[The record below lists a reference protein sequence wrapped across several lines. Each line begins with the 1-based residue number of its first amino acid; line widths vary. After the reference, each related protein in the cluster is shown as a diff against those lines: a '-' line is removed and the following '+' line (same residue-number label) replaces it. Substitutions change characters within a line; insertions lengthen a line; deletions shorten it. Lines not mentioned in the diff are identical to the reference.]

1 MSRRPVRGVLMAVV
15 ASLVLAGCASVPTS
29 GSVESVSEPRSDD
42 SGGGVPA
49 IDPQPPVAG
58 SSPAEVVRGFLDA
71 LQASPVSTTVARRY
85 LTPAARAGWR
95 PEQGTIVY
103 DGRVEPADDASG
115 VVAVRLVG
123 ADRFDSLGRWRGPL
137 GASASDVRLRVVES
151 EGEYRIANPPNALVV
166 SRSWFAARYT
176 PASLYFFDPGGRV
189 LVPEPVYAPV
199 GDARAGAL
207 VRGLLAGPS
216 AATADVERSYLPA
229 GLQVALSV
237 PVSDDGRA
245 TVSLKG
251 RPATLTQQ
259 QAALL
264 FAQIAWT
271 LRQDRSITSVSVSID
286 GVPVRGDESGDSRPV
301 DDAAGFDATTT
312 ASSVLYGVRGGLL
325 VSGGRDGLDA
335 VDGPFGSVRLL
346 RSAAVEASS
355 AQAAGVSLDGTRLLL
370 GPVSLGTRARIRTLL
385 EGAGDLTTP
394 AWDGQGRLWVAD
406 RSRPGRLLV
415 DRTRGEEQPTPVT
428 VPGLGDAR
436 IERVLVSR
444 DGTRLVMLTRE
455 RVGGVTRDALR
466 VARVVLSPGGRLLRI
481 LPARS
486 LSLPSVAGGSAL
498 LDVAWAGP
506 ITLAVLVPQSPGV
519 ARVVSV
525 GVDGSPPGPEAPE
538 SAVTGG
544 RALVGSTD
552 AARSIFAV
560 GGSGLVELG
569 GSVGGPRLPTAGVR
583 SLSYGG

>member
-1 MSRRPVRGVLMAVV
+1 MSRRTGVAGVLVLA
-15 ASLVLAGCASVPTS
+15 ALLAGCASVPTS
-29 GSVESVSEPRSDD
+29 GPVETATETRTTDTAA
-42 SGGGVPA
+42 GVPA

-58 SSPAEVVRGFLDA
+58 ASPAEVVRGFLDA
-71 LQASPVSTTVARRY
+71 LQASPVSTSVAGRY
-85 LTPAARAGWR
+85 LTSSARSRWR
-95 PEQGTIVY
+95 PERSTIVY

-115 VVAVRLVG
+115 VVTVRLVG
-123 ADRFDSLGRWRGPL
+123 ADRFDTLGRWRGPL
-137 GASASDVRLRVVES
+137 SAAAAGLRLRVVEAD
-151 EGEYRIANPPNALVV
+151 GEYRIANPPDALVV

-189 LVPEPVYAPV
+189 LVPEPVYAPI
-199 GDARAGAL
+199 GQARAGAL

-216 AATADVERSYLPA
+216 PATADVERSYLPS

-251 RPATLTQQ
+251 KPATPSQQ

-286 GVPVRGDESGDSRPV
+286 GVPVRGDDGSDARPV
-301 DDAAGFDATTT
+301 DDAAGFDAADA
-312 ASSVLYGVRGGLL
+312 ASSTLYGVRGGLL
-325 VSGGRDGLDA
+325 VSGGRTGLDP
-335 VDGPFGSVRLL
+335 VDGPFGTMRLL
-346 RSAAVEASS
+346 RSAAVEASA

-370 GPVSLGTRARIRTLL
+370 GPVSLGTRSKIRTVLTA
-385 EGAGDLTTP
+385 AGDLTTP

-406 RSRPGRLLV
+406 RSRPARILV
-415 DRTRGEEQPTPVT
+415 DRTRDDERLTPVV
-428 VPGLGDAR
+428 VPGLGRAR
-436 IERVLVSR
+436 VQRLLVSR
-444 DGTRLVMLTRE
+444 DGTRLVLLTRE
-455 RVGGVTRDALR
+455 RIGGVTRDSLR
-466 VARVVLSPGGRLLRI
+466 VARVVLSPGGRLLRV
-481 LPARS
+481 LPARL
-486 LSLPSVAGGSAL
+486 LSLPATASSTSL

-506 ITLAVLVPQSPGV
+506 ITLAVLTAESPGV
-519 ARVVSV
+519 ARVVSI
-525 GVDGSPPGPEAPE
+525 GVDGSPPGGQAPE

-544 RALVGSTD
+544 RALVGSPD

-560 GGSGLVELG
+560 GGSSLVELG
-569 GSVGGPRLPTAGVR
+569 GAAGGPRLPTAGVS